1 MKESSARSLN
11 KILHTAAVCVAAVLA
26 AVSPAAGQTA
36 RLLRF
41 EAAVQDFGSLR
52 YDAAPVTV
60 RFVCTNIADK
70 PVSIV
75 DVHVQCGCTVPSWG
89 KESIAPGAKGFVD
102 VVLDP
107 ASLVGP
113 QKRHLTVIATNGDYR
128 KYSTITLEGVVLRDE
143 TLDQIRHPHQWGGG
157 LRTDLDVI
165 GLRLWK
171 AGSVIERP
179 LSVMNDSDV
188 PMRMRWSCPSRRAKV
203 TMPALIQPG
212 KTVTAT
218 VRYDTAGLPEGEYT
232 DEIYLYVGETR
243 YGPILLKGAVEN
255 PR

>member
-1 MKESSARSLN
+1 M
-11 KILHTAAVCVAAVLA
+11 AVCAAAVLA
-26 AVSPAAGQTA
+26 AGHPAAGQTA
-36 RLLRF
+36 RILQF
-41 EAAVQDFGSLR
+41 DAPVQNFGSIR
-52 YDAAPVTV
+52 YDAKPVTV
-60 RFVCTNIADK
+60 RFACTNIADK

-75 DVHVQCGCTVPSWG
+75 DVHVQCGCTIPSWS
-89 KESIAPGAKGFVD
+89 KDAIAPGAKGYVD

-128 KYSTITLEGVVLRDE
+128 KYNTITLEGEVLRDE

-171 AGSVIERP
+171 QGTVVERP
-179 LSVMNDSDV
+179 LSVMNDSDA

-203 TMPALIQPG
+203 TMPALIRPG
-212 KTVTAT
+212 QVVEAT
-218 VRYDTAGLPEGEYT
+218 VRYDTSGLPEGEYT
-232 DEIYLYVGETR
+232 DEIFLYVGDVR
-243 YGPILLKGAVEN
+243 YGPIVLKGAVE
-255 PR
+255 R